1 VSVCVCDR
9 HVSLTHTHTT
19 SGQVKTP
26 SAIIPLEQLAVRE
39 VELGGVLD
47 MASGARFAFEL
58 YNPDNEV
65 QAIARSRE
73 HPFPACIDPR

>member
-1 VSVCVCDR
+1 VCACATDTR
-9 HVSLTHTHTT
+9 LSHTHTT
-19 SGQVKTP
+19 CGQVKTP

-65 QAIARSRE
+65 QAIARTRE
-73 HPFPACIDPR
+73 HPLPACIDPR